1 MKKIPY
7 GRQNID
13 NNDIDSVVSILKS
26 DFLTQGPKVKE
37 FELKFAEYIGSK
49 YAVSVNNGTAAL
61 HLSVLSLGLK
71 KGNRVITSPITF
83 AASAN
88 CVRYVG
94 AEVWFADIDPN
105 TYLLDINSVKQLIK
119 SKPKGFFHGIIPVDF
134 AGLPVNMEV
143 FRLLA
148 DEHNM
153 WIVEDACHAPGGYF
167 IDSKSEKNF
176 CGNSNY
182 ADLGIFSFHPVK
194 HIACGEGGMITT
206 NSKELY
212 EKLILLRSHGIT
224 KNNMQENHGK
234 WYYEMTD
241 LGFNYRLTDIQCA
254 LGISQLE
261 KIDEGLKRRNQ
272 IANKYKE
279 AFKGLIKHQT
289 LPSKSYNAHHL
300 FVIEV
305 ENRKGLYDFL
315 REQNIFA
322 QIHYIPIHTLPY
334 YKKIGY
340 EDANLVNSE
349 NYYSKAIS
357 LPMYPTLSNEE
368 QDFVIKKVQ
377 QFIFKNE
384 NL

>member
-134 AGLPVNMEV
+134 AGLPVNM
-143 FRLLA
+143 
-148 DEHNM
+148 
-153 WIVEDACHAPGGYF
+153 
-167 IDSKSEKNF
+167 
-176 CGNSNY
+176 
-182 ADLGIFSFHPVK
+182 
-194 HIACGEGGMITT
+194 
-206 NSKELY
+206 
-212 EKLILLRSHGIT
+212 
-224 KNNMQENHGK
+224 
-234 WYYEMTD
+234 
-241 LGFNYRLTDIQCA
+241 
-254 LGISQLE
+254 
-261 KIDEGLKRRNQ
+261 
-272 IANKYKE
+272 
-279 AFKGLIKHQT
+279 
-289 LPSKSYNAHHL
+289 
-300 FVIEV
+300 
-305 ENRKGLYDFL
+305 
-315 REQNIFA
+315 
-322 QIHYIPIHTLPY
+322 
-334 YKKIGY
+334 
-340 EDANLVNSE
+340 
-349 NYYSKAIS
+349 
-357 LPMYPTLSNEE
+357 
-368 QDFVIKKVQ
+368 
-377 QFIFKNE
+377 
-384 NL
+384 